1 MSNLSSSV
9 PADREPTLL
18 PQFKRSGL
26 DKRLEDIAELVFID
40 APNAASGPPE
50 PDVEPF
56 FKPPYYEW
64 WNATKVIMWLQL
76 RVGGG
81 SDCTPQC
88 AICTPHRRRCCS

>member
-1 MSNLSSSV
+1 MV
-9 PADREPTLL
+9 

-40 APNAASGPPE
+40 APNAATGPPE

-64 WNATKVIMWLQL
+64 WNATKVIMGCGRGLCWW
-76 RVGGG
+76 
-81 SDCTPQC
+81 D
-88 AICTPHRRRCCS
+88 